1 MVMDFL
7 YIGAIVALL
16 AVTCLFAAGCD
27 KLGGR
32 S

>member
-1 MVMDFL
+1 MDIV

-16 AVTCLFAAGCD
+16 AVTCLFAVGCD

-32 S
+32 P

>member
-1 MVMDFL
+1 MDIV

-16 AVTCLFAAGCD
+16 VAACLFAAGCD

-32 S
+32 Q